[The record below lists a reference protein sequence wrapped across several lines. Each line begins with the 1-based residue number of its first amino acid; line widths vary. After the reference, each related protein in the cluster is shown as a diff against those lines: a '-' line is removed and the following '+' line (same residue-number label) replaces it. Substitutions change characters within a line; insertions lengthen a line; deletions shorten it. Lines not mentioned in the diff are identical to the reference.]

1 MKGWIKR
8 WKDERLNNE
17 MKGWKDER
25 LNKEM
30 KGRKVK

>member
-17 MKGWKDER
+17 MEGWKDER